1 MSSKQVVTLNGAD
14 MGVCTMRQC
23 LEILKGNVDCVNMS
37 TVLST
42 ITYTGSFAIEMQL
55 VYDAVGFAKVDGGQE
70 LCRIKELSSL
80 GAC

>member
-1 MSSKQVVTLNGAD
+1 
-14 MGVCTMRQC
+14 MRQC
-23 LEILKGNVDCVNMS
+23 LEILKGNIDCVGMKPI
-37 TVLST
+37 LSM

-80 GAC
+80 GVC